1 MKKKIFRFGKGLID
15 GLLFGVPSAVKNST
29 ASPDNG
35 EGVKD
40 YSKNLGYITAII
52 IIVSVAFGAMEIE
65 TAEKLFKLLTKF
77 SFWG

>member
-1 MKKKIFRFGKGLID
+1 VKKKIFRFGKGLID

-52 IIVSVAFGAMEIE
+52 ITASVAFGAIEVE

>member
-40 YSKNLGYITAII
+40 YSKNLAYTTAII
-52 IIVSVAFGAMEIE
+52 ITASVAFGAIEVE